1 MVIPWK
7 LANEIGDPSH
17 SVLILLGVAAIGNTA
32 LIGAQQVSQ
41 GTFRLQIDPTAI
53 GVAALLAA
61 FTLLGN
67 VATSYAIQDLTP
79 ALLNVLLRADV
90 TIVAIFAWL
99 FLNER
104 VEGRFWLGAAIAV
117 GGLIVLQGPLGDS
130 GIADVLSGGTGLAL
144 AGAACFSSLAII
156 TRRFIH
162 QIAPVT
168 VNALRL
174 WFAVA
179 FWFAFNPLP
188 RLSEIPPQQVFYAGI
203 AAIAGPFLGRLAL
216 MNSARYVEA
225 RVTTLATLT
234 TPAMTLIPAYIVL
247 SEWPKNYEL
256 IGGAIMIA
264 GISIPLFRRNR
275 VKHPNS

>member
-1 MVIPWK
+1 M
-7 LANEIGDPSH
+7 
-17 SVLILLGVAAIGNTA
+17 
-32 LIGAQQVSQ
+32 
-41 GTFRLQIDPTAI
+41 
-53 GVAALLAA
+53 
-61 FTLLGN
+61 
-67 VATSYAIQDLTP
+67 
-79 ALLNVLLRADV
+79 
-90 TIVAIFAWL
+90 
-99 FLNER
+99 
-104 VEGRFWLGAAIAV
+104 
-117 GGLIVLQGPLGDS
+117 
-130 GIADVLSGGTGLAL
+130 LSGGTGLAL

-225 RVTTLATLT
+225 RVTTLATLA
-234 TPAMTLIPAYIVL
+234 TPAMTLIAAYIVL

-256 IGGAIMIA
+256 VGGAIMIA
-264 GISIPLFRRNR
+264 GISIPLFRRNMAR
-275 VKHPNS
+275 HPNS